1 MAFLM
6 VLTYHKLGSNGV
18 STTQNIII
26 THLWWSM
33 DWFRDNWHRMPWLNS
48 FYTTI
53 KTSKTGEKWN
63 AGIGFSRCSSESRT
77 ISPDS
82 GLSSALTE
90 EVVRLFTSNT
100 LRNSPSI
107 DSTHPGTSRAGTYW
121 LFGTELLIKGSPA
134 SLMAQ
139 GRKSYSWPKSLGQLD
154 QELPWILFHK
164 NLLRTT
170 TETKHR
176 LANTKGGPTREPFE
190 NPDYTDLPKHHEV
203 SYSSPPYQQCLGFPL
218 TSSPRHQRGKGPKQK
233 CSENSSLKTA
243 VQGPG
248 TDHLEL
254 GCILYLHSSAR

>member
-63 AGIGFSRCSSESRT
+63 AGIGFCRCSSESRT

-82 GLSSALTE
+82 GLSSALT

-164 NLLRTT
+164 NLLRAT

-190 NPDYTDLPKHHEV
+190 NPDYTVIYLSTIKFPIPVLHTNNVLV
-203 SYSSPPYQQCLGFPL
+203 S
-218 TSSPRHQRGKGPKQK
+218 
-233 CSENSSLKTA
+233 
-243 VQGPG
+243 
-248 TDHLEL
+248 
-254 GCILYLHSSAR
+254 HSHPVLDTNAAKVPSKNVRRIVASTQLCRDRVRTT

>member
-63 AGIGFSRCSSESRT
+63 AGIGFCRCSSESRT

-154 QELPWILFHK
+154 QGITLDSVSQEPATY
-164 NLLRTT
+164 N
-170 TETKHR
+170 HR
-176 LANTKGGPTREPFE
+176 NKTPSCKYQRRSNTWAIWEP
-190 NPDYTDLPKHHEV
+190 
-203 SYSSPPYQQCLGFPL
+203 
-218 TSSPRHQRGKGPKQK
+218 R
-233 CSENSSLKTA
+233 
-243 VQGPG
+243 
-248 TDHLEL
+248 
-254 GCILYLHSSAR
+254 LHWFT